1 MFMVKDEIVK
11 WLINERFVQKTAD
24 VKHLSYK
31 QLFKKYQECVQQYQ
45 AMNQHLES
53 LVGETVQ

>member
-1 MFMVKDEIVK
+1 MIKDEIVK

-31 QLFKKYQECVQQYQ
+31 QLCKKYQECVEQCQ
-45 AMNQHLES
+45 AMNKHLEN

>member
-1 MFMVKDEIVK
+1 MFMIKDEIVK

-31 QLFKKYQECVQQYQ
+31 QLCKKYQECVEQCQ
-45 AMNQHLES
+45 AMNKHLEN